1 MSNPVIQTS
10 FAAGE
15 LSPTLFGRV
24 DLAKYKVG
32 AKTLRNFF
40 VDYRG
45 GATSRPGTQLA
56 GQCKYGGLA
65 TRLIPFK
72 FSTVQTYILEF
83 GNQYM
88 RVVKDGAYVTESAK
102 NITGITQANP
112 GVVTSAGHGY
122 ANGDW
127 VYLAVTGMT
136 QVNTLTYQV
145 ANVTANTFTLVDTIT
160 GLAINTSSYSAFL
173 TGTCARIYEIAT
185 PYLAADLAVLKYT
198 QSADVLTL
206 THPSYEARDLTR
218 TGHASW
224 TLSLISFYT
233 SISAPTGLSVASSA
247 AGTTFYAYSVTAIS
261 ETGEE
266 SVASAV
272 GRVQGVNITTTS
284 GSNTATWSPVSGAA
298 YYNVYRA
305 TVSPNV
311 DIPEGAT
318 FGYVGMTYGVQ
329 FVDANITP
337 DYTKTPPRHSNPFA
351 KSPLSRIDLTAGGAG
366 YVATTTTCAVTDP
379 TGSGAILVPVV
390 VVGAVVAVIILDGG
404 HDYTAPVLTFGGAG
418 AGAAATATIGYST
431 GTYPGTSCYF
441 QQRKMYAASAN
452 FPQTIWGSQPGA
464 FANMD
469 KSIPTTDGDSL
480 NLTISSTQVND
491 IKFMLPMP
499 GGLVV
504 LTGGGAWQVTGTG
517 QQNSAVTPSSA
528 IAIPQAYNGC
538 ADLPPIVANYD
549 ILYVQAKGS
558 IVRDLS
564 YNFFANIYT
573 GIDISALANH
583 LFNPYRLSEWAYAEE
598 PFKTI
603 WAVRDDGRLLSLA
616 FVKEQEVYGWARHDT
631 QGQFKS
637 VAVIQEGIEDVPY
650 FVVKRKV
657 QGNWVQ
663 FVERFASRILPVD
676 LAPALSAEDAWCLD
690 CGLEYPRNYPSAGLT
705 ISAASGTVS
714 VVADAAV
721 FAAGDV
727 GKVLRAGGGRGTVT
741 GYTSATQVTVLLDA
755 DIPQVIPDDL
765 DLTPLPVASGT
776 WTLQTKTT
784 VVTGLNHLEGKT
796 VAALADGNV
805 VLGLVV
811 SAGAVTLPAAASIIT
826 VGLRFTSQLETLN
839 LELNEGLGTIQGKR
853 KKTTALTIRMDKTRG
868 LAAGPTFD
876 ATYELKSQIL
886 TYGVAQALVTGDE
899 RLILSPIYNIEGR
912 ICIQQNYP
920 LPATVLAVIPEI
932 ELGDG
937 R

>member
-1 MSNPVIQTS
+1 MSNPTIQTS

-32 AKTLRNFF
+32 AKTMRNFF

-45 GATSRPGTQLA
+45 GATSRPGTEWA
-56 GQCKYGGLA
+56 GQCRSGTNT
-65 TRLIPFK
+65 TRLLPFK
-72 FSTVQTYILEF
+72 FSTLQTYVLEF
-83 GNQYM
+83 GDQYM
-88 RVVKDGAYVTESAK
+88 RVIKDGGYVLESAK
-102 NITGITQANP
+102 TVTSITQANP

-122 ANGDW
+122 AAGDW
-127 VYLAVTGMT
+127 VYLSVLGMS
-136 QVNTLTYQV
+136 QVNQQLYQID
-145 ANVTANTFTLVDTIT
+145 NVTANTFTLKSTIT
-160 GLAINTSSYSAFL
+160 GAAIDTTAF
-173 TGTCARIYEIAT
+173 TAFVSGTVARVFELVT
-185 PYLAADLAVLKYT
+185 PYLSSDLGQLKYT
-198 QSADVLTL
+198 QSADVMTL
-206 THPSYEARDLTR
+206 THPSYAPRDLTR

-224 TLSLISFYT
+224 TLSLVSFYT
-233 SISAPTGLSVASSA
+233 SIAAPGGLGVTSSG
-247 AGTTFYAYSVTAIS
+247 AGTTYFAYVVTSIS

-266 SVASAV
+266 SVASST

-284 GSNTATWSPVSGAA
+284 GSNTLTWNQVSGAA

-329 FVDANITP
+329 FVDSNITP

-351 KSPLSRIDLTAGGAG
+351 KSPISKITLTAGGAG
-366 YVATTTTCAVTDP
+366 YVATTTTCTITDP
-379 TGSGAILVPVV
+379 TGSGAIIVPVV
-390 VVGAVVAVIILDGG
+390 VGGAIVATIILDGG
-404 HDYTAPVLTFGGAG
+404 HDYTAPVVTFGGAG
-418 AGAAATATIGYST
+418 AGAAGTATIGYAT
-431 GTYPGTSCYF
+431 GTYPATSCYF

-452 FPQTIWGSQPGA
+452 FPQTLWGSQPGA
-464 FANMD
+464 FSNMD

-504 LTGGGAWQVTGTG
+504 LTGGGAWQITGTG

-528 IAIPQAYNGC
+528 IAVPQAYNGC

-564 YNFFANIYT
+564 YNFFTNIYT
-573 GIDISALANH
+573 GIDISALSNH
-583 LFNPYRLSEWAYAEE
+583 LFNPYRLTEWAYAEE

-603 WAVRDDGRLLSLA
+603 WAVRNDGKLLSLA

-650 FVVKRKV
+650 FIVRRKV
-657 QGNWVQ
+657 QGFWVQ
-663 FVERFASRILPVD
+663 FVERMASRILPEDV
-676 LAPALSAEDAWCLD
+676 APELSAEDAWCLD
-690 CGLEYPRNYPSAGLT
+690 CALEYPRVYPSAGLT
-705 ISAASGTVS
+705 ISAASGTVTVTADSGVFS
-714 VVADAAV
+714 V
-721 FAAGDV
+721 GDV

-741 GYTSATQVTVLLDA
+741 GYTSATQVTVTLDV
-755 DIPQVIPDDL
+755 DIVQTIPDDP
-765 DLTPLPVASGT
+765 DLTPLPVASGA

-784 VVTGLNHLEGKT
+784 SVSGLNHLEGKT
-796 VAALADGNV
+796 VWALADGSV
-805 VLGLVV
+805 VSDLVV
-811 SAGAVTLPAAASIIT
+811 TGGVVTLPSAASLIT
-826 VGLRFTSQLETLN
+826 VGLRYTCDLETLN
-839 LELNEGLGTIQGKR
+839 LELADGLGTIQGKR
-853 KKTTALTIRMDKTRG
+853 KKLTALTTRMFKTRG
-868 LAAGPTFD
+868 LAAGPTFSEV
-876 ATYELKSQIL
+876 YELKLPVEAYAIP
-886 TYGVAQALVTGDE
+886 QALLTGDQ
-899 RLILSPIYNIEGR
+899 RIVMSPSYNIEGR
-912 ICIQQNYP
+912 ICIRQSYP

>member
-45 GATSRPGTQLA
+45 GATSRPGTKVV
-56 GQCKYGGLA
+56 GQCRSASNY

-72 FSTVQTYILEF
+72 FSTLQTYNLEF

-88 RVVKDGAYVTESAK
+88 RVIKDGAYVTESAK
-102 NITGITQANP
+102 TVTSITQANP

-127 VYLAVTGMT
+127 AYLTVVGMSQVTG
-136 QVNTLTYQV
+136 LTFQV
-145 ANVTANTFTLVDTIT
+145 AGVTADTFTLVDTIT
-160 GLAINTSSYSAFL
+160 GAGVDTTAFSPFVS
-173 TGTCARIYEIAT
+173 GTCARIYEIAT
-185 PYLAADLAVLKYT
+185 PYLSSDLQILKYT

-206 THPSYEARDLTR
+206 THPSYAARDLTR

-233 SISAPTGLSVASSA
+233 AIAAPTGLSVASSA
-247 AGTTFYAYSVTAIS
+247 AGTTYYGYCVTAIS
-261 ETGEE
+261 ESGEE
-266 SVASAV
+266 SIASAI
-272 GRVQGVNITTTS
+272 GRVQGVNISTTS

-305 TVSPNV
+305 TISPNV

-318 FGYVGMTYGVQ
+318 YGYVGMTYGVQ
-329 FVDANITP
+329 FVDSNITP

-351 KSPLSRIDLTAGGAG
+351 KSPISKITLTAGGAG
-366 YVATTTTCAVTDP
+366 YVATTTTVAIADP
-379 TGSGAILVPVV
+379 TGSGAIIEAVV
-390 VVGAVVAVIILDGG
+390 VAGAIVAVVILDGG
-404 HDYTAPVLTFGGAG
+404 HDYTAPVVVFGGAG
-418 AGAAATATIGYST
+418 AGAVATATIGYST
-431 GTYPGTSCYF
+431 GTYPGVSCYF

-452 FPQTIWGSQPGA
+452 FPQTLWGSQPGA
-464 FANMD
+464 FNNMD

-504 LTGGGAWQVTGTG
+504 LTGGGAWQITGTG
-517 QQNSAVTPSSA
+517 QQNSAITPSSA
-528 IAIPQAYNGC
+528 IAVPQAYNGC

-564 YNFFANIYT
+564 YNFFTNIYT
-573 GIDISALANH
+573 GIDISALSNH
-583 LFNPYRLSEWAYAEE
+583 LFNPYHLHEWAYAEE

-603 WAVRDDGRLLSLA
+603 WAVRNDGKLLSLA

-637 VAVIQEGIEDVPY
+637 VVVIQEGLEDVPY
-650 FVVKRKV
+650 FIVKRKV

-663 FVERFASRILPVD
+663 FVERMASRILPVD
-676 LAPALSAEDAWCLD
+676 VAPELSAENAWCLD
-690 CGLEYPRNYPSAGLT
+690 CALEYPRVYPSAGLT
-705 ISAASGTVS
+705 ISASSGTVS
-714 VVADAAV
+714 VTADSGV
-721 FAAGDV
+721 FSAGDV

-741 GYTSATQVTVLLDA
+741 AYSSPTQVTVVLDA
-755 DIPQVIPDDL
+755 DIPQVIPDDP
-765 DLTPLPVASGT
+765 DLTPLPVENGE
-776 WTLQTKTT
+776 WTLQTQTTT
-784 VVTGLNHLEGKT
+784 VSGLNHLEGKE
-796 VAALADGNV
+796 VWALANGSV
-805 VLGLVV
+805 VGPLTVTSG
-811 SAGAVTLPAAASIIT
+811 SVTLPAPASIIT
-826 VGLRFTSQLETLN
+826 VGLKFSAQLETLN
-839 LELNEGLGTIQGKR
+839 LELNESGGTIQGKR
-853 KKTTALTIRMDKTRG
+853 KKITALTVRMDKTRG
-868 LAAGPTFD
+868 LAAGPTFETVYD
-876 ATYELKSQIL
+876 MKSLIL
-886 TYGVAQALVTGDE
+886 EYDTAQQLVSGDE
-899 RLILSPIYNIEGR
+899 RIILSPEYNIEGR
-912 ICIQQNYP
+912 ICILQDYP
-920 LPATVLAVIPEI
+920 LPATILAVIPEI